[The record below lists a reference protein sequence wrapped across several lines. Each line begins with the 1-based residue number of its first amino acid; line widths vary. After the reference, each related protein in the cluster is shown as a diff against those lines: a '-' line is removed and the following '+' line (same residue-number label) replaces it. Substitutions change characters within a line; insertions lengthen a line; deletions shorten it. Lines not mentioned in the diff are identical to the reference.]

1 MKRRRIAVAKAKK
14 KSKVI
19 LKKKTSKK
27 IVKKASKKVAV
38 KVKTAKKVK
47 KTVVKAVKK
56 TVPVRK
62 TKTVKTNA
70 KAKVVAKPKVSKK
83 TAPKKV
89 VHKALQIEA
98 KPKHKN
104 IDYSK
109 VITPLGDRLV
119 VRSIAAE
126 RVTAGGLIL
135 PDSATSTVGYIKAEV
150 LAAGQGELNKK
161 GQIKHLDVKVGQKI
175 LFSEYASTQVKFNDE
190 TLHIVHEKDVLG
202 IVD

>member
-1 MKRRRIAVAKAKK
+1 VAKAKK
-14 KSKVI
+14 KSQVI

-56 TVPVRK
+56 TVPARK
-62 TKTVKTNA
+62 AKTVKT
-70 KAKVVAKPKVSKK
+70 KAKVVAQPKVNKK

-89 VHKALQIEA
+89 VSKAVQIEA

-104 IDYSK
+104 TDYSK

-119 VRSIAAE
+119 VRPIAAE

-135 PDSATSTVGYIKAEV
+135 PDSATSTVGYIKGEV

-161 GQIKHLDVKVGQKI
+161 GHIKHLDVKVGQKI

>member
-1 MKRRRIAVAKAKK
+1 MAKAKK
-14 KSKVI
+14 KIKVV

-27 IVKKASKKVAV
+27 IVKKVSKKVTA
-38 KVKTAKKVK
+38 KAKTAKKVK
-47 KTVVKAVKK
+47 KTVVKAAKK
-56 TVPVRK
+56 TVSARK
-62 TKTVKTNA
+62 TKTAKTKA
-70 KAKVVAKPKVSKK
+70 KAKVVAKSQVSKK
-83 TAPKKV
+83 AV
-89 VHKALQIEA
+89 VKTVVSKMAQVQA
-98 KPKHKN
+98 KPKLKN

-119 VRSIAAE
+119 VRPVVAE

-135 PDSATSTVGYIKAEV
+135 PDSVTSAVGYIKGEV

-161 GQIKHLDVKVGQKI
+161 GHIKHLDVKVGQKV
-175 LFSEYASTQVKFNDE
+175 LFSDYASTQVKFNDE